1 MGWVDLGDSPARTPG
16 DTCLLSG
23 QVFTKSLFESI
34 SIYAEKEVTMA
45 TPHALEP
52 GGHSNTPNST
62 QKNKNKQT
70 KKKEVERLFLFV
82 LENTIFFFQF
92 IWLQQPLK
100 KI

>member
-1 MGWVDLGDSPARTPG
+1 
-16 DTCLLSG
+16 
-23 QVFTKSLFESI
+23 
-34 SIYAEKEVTMA
+34 MA

-70 KKKEVERLFLFV
+70 KKKKEVERLFLFV

>member
-1 MGWVDLGDSPARTPG
+1 
-16 DTCLLSG
+16 
-23 QVFTKSLFESI
+23 
-34 SIYAEKEVTMA
+34 MA

-62 QKNKNKQT
+62 QKNKTNQKKK
-70 KKKEVERLFLFV
+70 KKKEVERLFLFG
-82 LENTIFFFQF
+82 LENTIFFFQL